1 MGENVMDLNNLE
13 VLAPAG
19 DYERL
24 CAALDYG
31 ADAVYLGGKSFGMR
45 AGPENFTYDSLK
57 SAVELA
63 HSRGVK
69 VYLTCNT
76 LPRNNEILFFE
87 EFMKE
92 AVDCRVDAAIV
103 ADLGLLSLV
112 KKFAPDMEIHMS
124 TQTGIVNYVT
134 ANELYNMGVK
144 RVVVA
149 RELSLEE
156 IAEIREKTPVDL
168 DIEAFVHGAM
178 CVSFSGRCLLSQ
190 YLVSRDANRGE
201 CAQPCR
207 WSYHLMEEKRT
218 DEFYPIF
225 EDEKGTYILNAKDL
239 CMIDHLDK
247 IAKAGVT
254 SLKIEGRAKSSYYV
268 SIVTNAYRM
277 AVDILKKYPDNYKL
291 PDWIKE
297 EVFKVSHRKY
307 CTGFFFGHPKDCQYY
322 ENSGYMREYDVVA
335 IVNECKGG
343 MLYATQRNK
352 FNAGDEVEIISP
364 QKMYDTYKVEKLY
377 NEDGE
382 QIESANHAM
391 MKLSMPCDKIYPKN
405 SIIRIKK

>member
-1 MGENVMDLNNLE
+1 MNLDNLE

-31 ADAVYLGGKSFGMR
+31 ADAVYLGGQSFGMR
-45 AGPENFTYDSLK
+45 AGPANFTYDTLK

-63 HSRGVK
+63 HSKGVK
-69 VYLTCNT
+69 IYLTCNT
-76 LPRNNEILFFE
+76 LPRNNEIPYFQQ
-87 EFMKE
+87 FMEE
-92 AVDCRVDAAIV
+92 AVDCKVDAVIV

-112 KKFAPDMEIHMS
+112 KKFAPDMEVHMS

-144 RVVVA
+144 RIVVA
-149 RELSLEE
+149 RELSLDE
-156 IAEIREKTPVDL
+156 IAEIRAKTPTDL

-190 YLVSRDANRGE
+190 YLVNRDANRGE

-207 WSYHLMEEKRT
+207 WGYHLMEEKRT

-247 IAKAGVT
+247 LAQAGVT

-277 AVDILKKYPDNYKL
+277 AVDILKKNPDEYKL
-291 PDWIKE
+291 PDWIRD

-322 ENSGYMREYDVVA
+322 ENSGYIRNYDVAA
-335 IVNECKGG
+335 IVEECKDGV
-343 MLYATQRNK
+343 LYATQRNK
-352 FNAGDEVEIISP
+352 FNKGEEIEILAP
-364 QKMYDTYKVEKLY
+364 GEHYDVMTVNTMF
-377 NEDGE
+377 NENGE
-382 QIESANHAM
+382 EIESANHAM
-391 MKLSMPCDKIYPKN
+391 MKLSFPCEKSYPEN